1 MADLFYGKGI
11 TVASGFDLGAKAP
24 LDHRIVVDTI
34 ADRDAHVTGNRA
46 YEGMIVFVKEDQ
58 TTYQLVMQTPK
69 EGEPTLG
76 WKVFGADAVDLSEY
90 AKMDYVDQQIANAV
104 TGGKLDLSAY
114 AKVADMNTELA
125 KKVDKVDGKS
135 LIDDAEIARLAQVD
149 NYNDT
154 EVRGLIA
161 GKADAGHVH
170 SYNDLTDKPVIPSIE
185 GLATETY
192 VDGKVS
198 DLVNGAPEAMD
209 TLKELSDA
217 IKAHQSVY
225 DAYVQTVSDNL
236 AKKVDKE
243 EGKSL
248 VADTDI
254 AKIHEHANKEELDK
268 IQVGD
273 KAKWDAKADANHNH
287 DDVYLK
293 EVPAEYITETELA
306 AKGFL
311 KEHQDISHLAIK
323 TDVDTALA
331 AKAPL
336 EHTHDFADLENAP
349 DMALYAKVADE
360 EAREVFT
367 TEILT
372 VNSLGGIAAG
382 ADLNGMTVRE
392 ILAKLLYPYVAP
404 TITATGTP
412 NGGVFEKGDDKEI
425 TNVRAVVTKKSEA
438 ITKVEVFNGSVSL
451 GIKEGD
457 EVKAGG
463 TFNFPVTVSVPSTN
477 VVLTAKVTDAAN
489 KTYTANTGA
498 FNFVYPYYVGIV
510 AEDAVIDEAL
520 VKGLTKKIEAKGNKT
535 IAYTCDN
542 QKMVFAYPKAYGNL
556 KSVIDPNNFD
566 VTGTFTKQEVSITGL
581 DGSAQAYYVYVNGA
595 STVNDFNMKFNY

>member
-69 EGEPTLG
+69 EGEPALG

-161 GKADAGHVH
+161 GKADANHVH

-185 GLATETY
+185 GLATTNY
-192 VDGKVS
+192 VDGKVA
-198 DLVNGAPEAMD
+198 DLVASAPETLD
-209 TLKELSDA
+209 TLKELADA
-217 IKAHQSVY
+217 LGN
-225 DAYVQTVSDNL
+225 DADFATTITTSIGN
-236 AKKVDKE
+236 KVDKE

-248 VADTDI
+248 VLDTEI
-254 AKIHEHANKEELDK
+254 AKIHEHTNKEELDK
-268 IQVGD
+268 IEVGD
-273 KAKWDAKADANHNH
+273 KAKWDAKADADHNH

-306 AKGFL
+306 AEGFL

-382 ADLNGMTVRE
+382 ADLNGLTVKE

-404 TITATGTP
+404 IISATGTP
-412 NGGVFEKGDDKEI
+412 NGGVYEKGDDKEI
-425 TNVRAVVTKKSEA
+425 TNVKAVVTKKSEA

-510 AEDAVIDEAL
+510 AEDAVINEAL
-520 VKGLTKKIEAKGNKT
+520 VKGLEKKIEAKGNKT

-581 DGSAQAYYVYVNGA
+581 DGSAQVYNVYVNGA
-595 STVNDFNMKFNY
+595 STVNNFNMKFNY

>member
-58 TTYQLVMQTPK
+58 TTYQLVMQTPE
-69 EGEPTLG
+69 EGEPALG

-114 AKVADMNTELA
+114 AKVADMNAELA
-125 KKVDKVDGKS
+125 KKVDKVEGKS

-149 NYNDT
+149 NYDDT

-161 GKADAGHVH
+161 GKANANHVH

-192 VDGKVS
+192 VNGKVA
-198 DLVNGAPEAMD
+198 DLVASAPETLD
-209 TLKELSDA
+209 TLKELADA
-217 IKAHQSVY
+217 LGN
-225 DAYVQTVSDNL
+225 DADFATTITTSIGN
-236 AKKVDKE
+236 KVDKE

-248 VADTDI
+248 VLDTEI
-254 AKIHEHANKEELDK
+254 AKIHEHTNKEELDK
-268 IQVGD
+268 IEVGD
-273 KAKWDAKADANHNH
+273 KAKWDAKADADHNH

-306 AKGFL
+306 AEGFL
-311 KEHQDISHLAIK
+311 KEHQNISHLAVK
-323 TDVDTALA
+323 TDVDAALA

-520 VKGLTKKIEAKGNKT
+520 VKGLEKKIEAKGNKT

-581 DGSAQAYYVYVNGA
+581 DGSAQTYNVYVNGA

>member
-69 EGEPTLG
+69 EGEPALG

-135 LIDDAEIARLAQVD
+135 LIDDAEIARLAD
-149 NYNDT
+149 IHNYDDT

-192 VDGKVS
+192 VNGKVA
-198 DLVNGAPEAMD
+198 DLVASAPETLD
-209 TLKELSDA
+209 TLKELADA
-217 IKAHQSVY
+217 LGN
-225 DAYVQTVSDNL
+225 DADFATTITTSIGN
-236 AKKVDKE
+236 KVDKE

-248 VADTDI
+248 VADTEI

-306 AKGFL
+306 AEGFL
-311 KEHQDISHLAIK
+311 KEHQDISHLAVK
-323 TDVDTALA
+323 TDVDAALA
-331 AKAPL
+331 EKAPL
-336 EHTHDFADLENAP
+336 EHTHDFADLKNAP

-360 EAREVFT
+360 EAREVFST
-367 TEILT
+367 DVLT
-372 VNSLGGIAAG
+372 VNALGGIPAG
-382 ADLNGMTVRE
+382 ANLNNLTVRE

-404 TITATGTP
+404 VVSVTGTP
-412 NGGVFEKGDDKEI
+412 NGGTYEKGDNKEI
-425 TNVRAVVTKKSEA
+425 TNVRVSVTKKSERIA
-438 ITKVEVFNGSVSL
+438 KVEVFDGSTSL

-457 EVKAGG
+457 EVASGG
-463 TFNFPVTVSVPSTN
+463 TFNFIVSVPVNSVN
-477 VVLTAKVTDAAN
+477 KQLTAKVTDASN
-489 KTYTANTGA
+489 KVVSANTGA
-498 FNFVYPYYVGIV
+498 FSFVYPYYVGIV

-520 VKGLTKKIEAKGNKT
+520 VKGLEKKVEAKGNKT
-535 IAYTCDN
+535 IAYTCN
-542 QKMVFAYPKAYGNL
+542 NERMVFAYPKAYGNL

-581 DGSAQAYYVYVNGA
+581 DGTAQAYYVYVNGA
-595 STVNDFNMKFNY
+595 STVSNFNMKFNY

>member
-58 TTYQLVMQTPK
+58 TTYQLVMQTPA
-69 EGEPTLG
+69 EGEPALG

-135 LIDDAEIARLAQVD
+135 LIDDAEIARLAD
-149 NYNDT
+149 IHNYDDT

-185 GLATETY
+185 GLATTNY
-192 VDGKVS
+192 VDGKVA
-198 DLVNGAPEAMD
+198 DLVASAPETLD
-209 TLKELSDA
+209 TLKELADA
-217 IKAHQSVY
+217 LGN
-225 DAYVQTVSDNL
+225 DADFATTITTSIGN
-236 AKKVDKE
+236 KVDKE

-248 VADTDI
+248 VADTEI

-306 AKGFL
+306 AEGFL
-311 KEHQDISHLAIK
+311 KEHQDISHLAVK
-323 TDVDTALA
+323 TDVDAALA
-331 AKAPL
+331 EKAPL
-336 EHTHDFADLENAP
+336 EHTHDFADLKNAP

-360 EAREVFT
+360 EAREVFS

-372 VNSLGGIAAG
+372 VNALGGIAAG

-404 TITATGTP
+404 VVSATGTP
-412 NGGVFEKGDDKEI
+412 NGGTYEKGDNKEI
-425 TNVRAVVTKKSEA
+425 TNVRVSVTKKSERIA
-438 ITKVEVFNGSVSL
+438 KVEVFDGSTSL

-457 EVKAGG
+457 EVASGG
-463 TFNFPVTVSVPSTN
+463 TFNFIVSVPVNSVN
-477 VVLTAKVTDAAN
+477 KQLTAKVTDASN
-489 KTYTANTGA
+489 KVVSANTGA
-498 FNFVYPYYVGIV
+498 FNFVYPYYVGV
-510 AEDAVIDEAL
+510 CAEDAVIDEAL
-520 VKGLTKKIEAKGNKT
+520 IEGLTKKIEVKGNKT

-542 QKMVFAYPKAYGNL
+542 QKMIFAYPKAYGNL
-556 KSVIDPNNFD
+556 KSIIDPNNFD

-581 DGSAQAYYVYVNGA
+581 DGTAQAYYVYVNGA
-595 STVNDFNMKFNY
+595 STVSNFNMKFNY

>member
-58 TTYQLVMQTPK
+58 TTYQLVMQDK
-69 EGEPTLG
+69 EDGSKALG
-76 WKVFGADAVDLSEY
+76 WKVFGADAVDLTDY
-90 AKMDYVDQQIANAV
+90 ATKGYVDQQITNAV
-104 TGGKLDLSAY
+104 TNGKIDLSEY
-114 AKVADMNTELA
+114 AKVADVNTALA
-125 KKVDKVDGKS
+125 GKVDKVEGKS
-135 LIDDAEIARLAQVD
+135 LIDDTEITRLADVH
-149 NYNDT
+149 NYDDT
-154 EVRGLIA
+154 EIRGLID
-161 GKADAGHVH
+161 GKANAVHVH

-185 GLATETY
+185 GLATTNY
-192 VDGKVS
+192 VDGKVL

-248 VADTDI
+248 VLDTEI

-273 KAKWDAKADANHNH
+273 KAKWDAKADADHNH
-287 DDVYLK
+287 DGVYLK

-306 AKGFL
+306 AEGFL
-311 KEHQDISHLAIK
+311 KEHQDISHLAVK
-323 TDVDTALA
+323 TEVQAALDT
-331 AKAPL
+331 KAPL
-336 EHTHDFADLENAP
+336 EHTHDFANLENAP

-360 EAREVFT
+360 EAREKFSTDV
-367 TEILT
+367 LT
-372 VNSLGGIAAG
+372 VNALGGIPAG
-382 ADLNGMTVRE
+382 ADLNNLTVRE

-404 TITATGTP
+404 VVSVTGTP
-412 NGGVFEKGDDKEI
+412 NGGTYEKGDNKEI
-425 TNVRAVVTKKSEA
+425 TNVRVSVTKKSERIA
-438 ITKVEVFNGSVSL
+438 KVEVFDGSTSL

-457 EVKAGG
+457 EVASGG
-463 TFNFPVTVSVPSTN
+463 TFNFIVSVPVNSVN
-477 VVLTAKVTDAAN
+477 KQLTAKVTDASN
-489 KTYTANTGA
+489 KVVSANTGA

-510 AEDAVIDEAL
+510 AEDAVIDETL
-520 VKGLTKKIEAKGNKT
+520 IEGLTKKIEVKGNKT

-542 QKMVFAYPKAYGNL
+542 QKMVFAYPKAYGAL
-556 KSVIDPNNFD
+556 KTVIDPNNFD

-581 DGSAQAYYVYVNGA
+581 DGTAQAYYVYVNGA
-595 STVNDFNMKFNY
+595 STVENFNMKFNY

>member
-69 EGEPTLG
+69 EGEPALG

-161 GKADAGHVH
+161 GKADANHVH

-185 GLATETY
+185 GLATTNY
-192 VDGKVS
+192 VDGKVA
-198 DLVNGAPEAMD
+198 DLVASAPETLD
-209 TLKELSDA
+209 TLKELADA
-217 IKAHQSVY
+217 LGN
-225 DAYVQTVSDNL
+225 DADFATTITTSIGN
-236 AKKVDKE
+236 KVDKE

-248 VADTDI
+248 VLDTEI
-254 AKIHEHANKEELDK
+254 AKIHEHTNKEELDK
-268 IQVGD
+268 IEVGD
-273 KAKWDAKADANHNH
+273 KAKWDAKADADHNH

-306 AKGFL
+306 AEGFL
-311 KEHQDISHLAIK
+311 KEHQDISHLAVK
-323 TDVDTALA
+323 TDVDAALA

-382 ADLNGMTVRE
+382 VDLNGMTVRE

-404 TITATGTP
+404 TITVTGTP

-520 VKGLTKKIEAKGNKT
+520 VKGLEKKVEVKGSKT

-581 DGSAQAYYVYVNGA
+581 DGTAQAYYVYVNGA
-595 STVNDFNMKFNY
+595 STVSNFNMKFNY

>member
-69 EGEPTLG
+69 EGEPALG

-90 AKMDYVDQQIANAV
+90 AKIDYVDKQIANAV

-114 AKVADMNTELA
+114 AKVADVNAALD

-135 LIDDAEIARLAQVD
+135 LIDDAEIARLAKVD
-149 NYNDT
+149 NYDDT
-154 EVRGLIA
+154 EVRGLIN
-161 GKADAGHVH
+161 GKADASHVH

-192 VDGKVS
+192 VNGKVA
-198 DLVNGAPEAMD
+198 DLVASAPETLD
-209 TLKELSDA
+209 TLKELADA
-217 IKAHQSVY
+217 LGN
-225 DAYVQTVSDNL
+225 DADFATTITTSIGN
-236 AKKVDKE
+236 KVDKE

-248 VADTDI
+248 VANTEI

-273 KAKWDAKADANHNH
+273 KAKWDAKADADHNH
-287 DDVYLK
+287 DGVYLK

-306 AKGFL
+306 AEGFL
-311 KEHQDISHLAIK
+311 KQHQDISHLAVK
-323 TDVDTALA
+323 ADVDAALA
-331 AKAPL
+331 KKAPL

-349 DMALYAKVADE
+349 DMTLYAKVADE
-360 EAREVFT
+360 EAREKFSTNV
-367 TEILT
+367 LT
-372 VNSLGGIAAG
+372 VNALGGIPAG
-382 ADLNGMTVRE
+382 ADLNNLTVRE

-404 TITATGTP
+404 VVSVTGTP
-412 NGGVFEKGDDKEI
+412 NGGTYEKGDNKEI
-425 TNVRAVVTKKSEA
+425 TNVRVSVTKKSERIA
-438 ITKVEVFNGSVSL
+438 KVEVFDGLVSL

-463 TFNFPVTVSVPSTN
+463 TFNFTVSVPVNSVN
-477 VVLTAKVTDAAN
+477 KQLTAKVTDASN
-489 KTYTANTGA
+489 KVVSVNTSA
-498 FNFVYPYYVGIV
+498 FSFVYPYYVGVI

-520 VKGLTKKIEAKGNKT
+520 VKGLEKKVEAKGNKT
-535 IAYTCDN
+535 IAYTCN
-542 QKMVFAYPKAYGNL
+542 NERMVFAYPKAYEAL
-556 KSVIDPNNFD
+556 KTVIDPNNFD

-581 DGSAQAYYVYVNGA
+581 DGTAQAYYVYVNGA
-595 STVNDFNMKFNY
+595 STVNNFNMKFNY

>member
-58 TTYQLVMQTPK
+58 TTYQLVMQTPE
-69 EGEPTLG
+69 EGEPALG

-114 AKVADMNTELA
+114 AKVADMNAELA
-125 KKVDKVDGKS
+125 KKVDKVEGKS
-135 LIDDAEIARLAQVD
+135 LIDDAEIARLAKVD
-149 NYNDT
+149 NYDDT

-161 GKADAGHVH
+161 GKANADHVH

-192 VDGKVS
+192 VNGKVA
-198 DLVNGAPEAMD
+198 DLVASAPETLD
-209 TLKELSDA
+209 TLKELADA
-217 IKAHQSVY
+217 LGN
-225 DAYVQTVSDNL
+225 DADFATTITTSIGN
-236 AKKVDKE
+236 KVDKE

-248 VADTDI
+248 VADTEI

-268 IQVGD
+268 IEVGD
-273 KAKWDAKADANHNH
+273 KAKWDAKADADHNH
-287 DDVYLK
+287 DGVYLK

-306 AKGFL
+306 AEGFL
-311 KEHQDISHLAIK
+311 KQHQDISHLAVK

-331 AKAPL
+331 GKAPL

-360 EAREVFT
+360 EAREKFSTDV
-367 TEILT
+367 LT
-372 VNSLGGIAAG
+372 VNALGGIPAG
-382 ADLNGMTVRE
+382 ADLNNLTVRE

-404 TITATGTP
+404 VVSATGTP
-412 NGGVFEKGDDKEI
+412 NGGTYEKGDNKEI
-425 TNVRAVVTKKSEA
+425 TNVRVSVTKKSERIA
-438 ITKVEVFNGSVSL
+438 KVEVFDGSTSL
-451 GIKEGD
+451 EIKEGD
-457 EVKAGG
+457 EVASGG
-463 TFNFPVTVSVPSTN
+463 TFNFIVSVPVNSVN
-477 VVLTAKVTDAAN
+477 KQLTAKVTDASN
-489 KTYTANTGA
+489 KVVSANTGA
-498 FNFVYPYYVGIV
+498 FNFVYPYYVGVI

-520 VKGLTKKIEAKGNKT
+520 VKGLEKKVEAKGNKT

-542 QKMVFAYPKAYGNL
+542 QKMIFAYPKAYGNL

-581 DGSAQAYYVYVNGA
+581 DGTAQAYYVYVNGA
-595 STVNDFNMKFNY
+595 STVNNFNMKFNY

>member
-69 EGEPTLG
+69 EGEPALG

-161 GKADAGHVH
+161 GKADANHVH

-185 GLATETY
+185 GLATTNY
-192 VDGKVS
+192 VDGKVA
-198 DLVNGAPEAMD
+198 DLVASAPETLD
-209 TLKELSDA
+209 TLKELADA
-217 IKAHQSVY
+217 LGN
-225 DAYVQTVSDNL
+225 DADFATTITTSIGN
-236 AKKVDKE
+236 KVDKE

-248 VADTDI
+248 VLDTEI
-254 AKIHEHANKEELDK
+254 AKIHEHTNKEELDK
-268 IQVGD
+268 IEVGD
-273 KAKWDAKADANHNH
+273 KAKWDAKADADHNH

-306 AKGFL
+306 AEGFL
-311 KEHQDISHLAIK
+311 KEHQDISHLAVK
-323 TDVDTALA
+323 TDVDAALA

-404 TITATGTP
+404 TITVTGTP

-520 VKGLTKKIEAKGNKT
+520 VKGLEKKVEVKGSKT

-581 DGSAQAYYVYVNGA
+581 DGTAQAYYVYVNGA
-595 STVNDFNMKFNY
+595 STVSNFNMKFNY